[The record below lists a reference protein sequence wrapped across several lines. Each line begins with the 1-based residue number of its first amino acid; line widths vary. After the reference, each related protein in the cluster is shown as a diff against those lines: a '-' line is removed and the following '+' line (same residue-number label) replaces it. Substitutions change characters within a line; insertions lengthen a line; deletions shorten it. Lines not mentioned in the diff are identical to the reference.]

1 MKREK
6 WKERHGKRE
15 IEREIPGVQVMECGV
30 GKSRVHN
37 LLFSSVN
44 LFSSYKLIKWANNNN
59 YVEKCE
65 YFNHILN
72 GLIKT

>member
-1 MKREK
+1 MEK
-6 WKERHGKRE
+6 ETWKERNGKRDM
-15 IEREIPGVQVMECGV
+15 EREKLKERYQVFKLWNV
-30 GKSRVHN
+30 GQENREYTICYFPVI
-37 LLFSSVN
+37 
-44 LFSSYKLIKWANNNN
+44 YKLIKWANNNN

>member
-1 MKREK
+1 
-6 WKERHGKRE
+6 
-15 IEREIPGVQVMECGV
+15 MECGV

-37 LLFSSVN
+37 LLFSSE
-44 LFSSYKLIKWANNNN
+44 LIKWANNNN